1 MRAGKATE
9 PALDALLPSTDSD
22 LQATVFVESL
32 ASAANKESQDRLVT
46 EPGTIAEHNALG
58 DLDLLV
64 WGNSIYTG
72 SSLTEVGNG
81 RRILNAVGE
90 FYDLAANGG
99 LSIAPFFS
107 VSTVSGVQPRDVQ
120 SDRPAVPSRRRLRGM
135 RAIVRFPPSP
145 RRHRLHAGGSR
156 FVSVMRPDGCHGAS
170 RR

>member
-1 MRAGKATE
+1 MRAGEATD
-9 PALDALLPSTDSD
+9 PALDTLLPSTDSG

-32 ASAANKESQDRLVT
+32 ASAANEENQDRLVT

-64 WGNSIYTG
+64 RGNSIYTG

-81 RRILNAVGE
+81 RRILDAVGE

-107 VSTVSGVQPRDVQ
+107 VSTVSGAQP
-120 SDRPAVPSRRRLRGM
+120 
-135 RAIVRFPPSP
+135 
-145 RRHRLHAGGSR
+145 
-156 FVSVMRPDGCHGAS
+156 
-170 RR
+170 